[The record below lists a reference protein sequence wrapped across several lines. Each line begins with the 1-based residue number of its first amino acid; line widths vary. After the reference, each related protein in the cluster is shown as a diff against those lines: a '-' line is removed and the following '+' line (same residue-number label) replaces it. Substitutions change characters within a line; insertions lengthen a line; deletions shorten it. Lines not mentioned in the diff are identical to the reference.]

1 MSFLLARLAVDRLS
15 SFLLQTKTSSIR
27 CKDVNPFGIMTITIA
42 AMVKNQRLKTVYSM
56 IAVILP
62 MGRFPERLWKPPNPK
77 MLRMD
82 SPMKKC
88 TAGFKTANKRL
99 TWIITFAY
107 PSKVGLSAFFETSFV
122 KGANHPYA
130 CIGFTQNPHHSIYF
144 FLRFLCQRDCLIK

>member
-1 MSFLLARLAVDRLS
+1 MSFLFGKIGCGPSVIVS
-15 SFLLQTKTSSIR
+15 SSDKTSSIR

-107 PSKVGLSAFFETSFV
+107 PSKVWSVRFFETSFV

-144 FLRFLCQRDCLIK
+144 FLRFFAKGIA

>member
-1 MSFLLARLAVDRLS
+1 MSFLWQDWLWTVCHRFFFRQNFFNPLQGCQ
-15 SFLLQTKTSSIR
+15 SFWDHDDHHCCHGQ
-27 CKDVNPFGIMTITIA
+27 
-42 AMVKNQRLKTVYSM
+42 NQRLKTVYSM

-107 PSKVGLSAFFETSFV
+107 PSKVWSVRFFETSFV

-144 FLRFLCQRDCLIK
+144 FCVFFAKGIA